1 MERTMRGGVCGVD
14 GLRLRLSWRRRR
26 GAGLSVAADLS
37 VVSSSP
43 GGVTK
48 WSRLIRDANIK
59 VD

>member
-1 MERTMRGGVCGVD
+1 LAPT
-14 GLRLRLSWRRRR
+14 
-26 GAGLSVAADLS
+26 AAAHTYPS
-37 VVSSSP
+37 RPIHIVVSSSP